1 MAGGRGTRMGR
12 GLKPLLTFKGR
23 PLIEWILEAA
33 SGCDSI
39 ENVFVAITPE
49 TTQIKDA
56 LKAEFIE
63 TKGKGFVE
71 DLVAAIK
78 QLGLKKT
85 MVLSA
90 DLPLLTPV
98 DLCWVIAEYKFA
110 STPALAVYVPT
121 RVYRDLGLQPS
132 IEIDGLVPA
141 GVNIVD
147 GTDLNG
153 AETRLVTENP
163 RFAFNINTP
172 SDLEKAI
179 EFTEKRSEE

>member
-1 MAGGRGTRMGR
+1 MGR

-33 SGCDSI
+33 AGCDSI

-49 TTQIKDA
+49 TAQIKDA

-78 QLGLKKT
+78 QLGRDKT

-90 DLPLLTPV
+90 DLPLLTAD
-98 DLCWVIAEYKFA
+98 DLSWVATEYKLA
-110 STPALAVYVPT
+110 NTPALAVYVPT
-121 RVYRDLGLQPS
+121 ELYRELGLQPS
-132 IEIDGLVPA
+132 IEIDGLVPT

-147 GTDLNG
+147 GSDLNG
-153 AETRLVTENP
+153 AESQLVTENP

-179 EFTEKRSEE
+179 EFAKEN